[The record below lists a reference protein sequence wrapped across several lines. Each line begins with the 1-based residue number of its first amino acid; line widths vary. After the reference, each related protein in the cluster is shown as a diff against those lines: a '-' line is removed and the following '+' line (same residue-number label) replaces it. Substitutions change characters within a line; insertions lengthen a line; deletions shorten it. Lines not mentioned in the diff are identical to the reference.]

1 MFSTRTRTTILALV
15 ASASF
20 AASTVAPAVSQ
31 ARPKT
36 VTTKKV
42 TAKEACDALAGS
54 VLRAEGEAKKY
65 EKKGETK
72 NAEASWTAA
81 NLYFDLWAE
90 QGCATIQV
98 VGPSAP
104 PVVAPSQTGVNVLAT
119 R

>member
-42 TAKEACDALAGS
+42 TMKEACDALAGTIPILTFVVERWIS
-54 VLRAEGEAKKY
+54 RRYIDPALSAAPAV
-65 EKKGETK
+65 T
-72 NAEASWTAA
+72 TAQA
-81 NLYFDLWAE
+81 A
-90 QGCATIQV
+90 V
-98 VGPSAP
+98 
-104 PVVAPSQTGVNVLAT
+104 T

>member
-1 MFSTRTRTTILALV
+1 MFSTRTRTTIVALV

-20 AASTVAPAVSQ
+20 AVSTVAPAVSQ

-36 VTTKKV
+36 VTTKSV
-42 TAKEACDALAGS
+42 SAKEACDALAS
-54 VLRAEGEAKKY
+54 TILKQEQEAKNY
-65 EKKGETK
+65 EKKGDTK
-72 NAEASWTAA
+72 NAEASWAAA
-81 NLYFDLWAE
+81 NLYFDVWAE
-90 QGCATIQV
+90 QGCATIAV